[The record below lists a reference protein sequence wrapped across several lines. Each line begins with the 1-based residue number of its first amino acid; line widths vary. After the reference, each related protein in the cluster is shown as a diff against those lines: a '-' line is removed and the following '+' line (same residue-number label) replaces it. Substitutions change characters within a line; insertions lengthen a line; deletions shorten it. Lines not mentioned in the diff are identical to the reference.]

1 MTVMHQCR
9 FIHCNKWTTL
19 VGDVDKLMGEAIHV
33 GGAVLGC
40 VWEISVPSLLKKKK
54 KIVNNKSKKMEKYRE
69 ESKYLYLLSII

>member
-1 MTVMHQCR
+1 M
-9 FIHCNKWTTL
+9 
-19 VGDVDKLMGEAIHV
+19 
-33 GGAVLGC
+33 GAVLGC